1 MRKFIGLSEAVG
13 KIKDGMTIMIGGF
26 LANGTPEKIIDE
38 IVRQNLKGLTIICN
52 DTGYTDR
59 GIGKLIVNNIAKKVY
74 ASHIGTNK
82 VTGEKMKSGEIEVV
96 LTPQGTLIE
105 QIRAGGFGLGGVLT
119 RTGLGTAVE
128 EGKQKIIIDGQ
139 EYIIEKPLHAD
150 FALIYGDVVD
160 ELGNIQYQGTTRNFN
175 IMMAYA
181 ADTVIVEAAKKVT
194 IGSIDQNNVN
204 ISGILI
210 DYIINEE
217 EIL

>member
-1 MRKFIGLSEAVG
+1 
-13 KIKDGMTIMIGGF
+13 MIGGF